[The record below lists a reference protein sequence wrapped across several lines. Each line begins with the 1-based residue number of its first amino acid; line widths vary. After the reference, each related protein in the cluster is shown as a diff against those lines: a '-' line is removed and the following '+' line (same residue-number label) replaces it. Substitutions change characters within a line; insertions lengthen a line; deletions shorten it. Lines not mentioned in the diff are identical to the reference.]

1 MIRGKIIAAASRKKK
16 LYQEKLQDSQKQL
29 KQLESSHE
37 QNQNPAR
44 LERIKKRNEINLM
57 YTREIEKKMLF
68 SRQRYYKNGPKFT
81 KLLAWKLKK
90 HQADNTI

>member
-44 LERIKKRNEINLM
+44 LEPIKKRNEINLM
-57 YTREIEKKMLF
+57 YTRE
-68 SRQRYYKNGPKFT
+68 N
-81 KLLAWKLKK
+81 WKEG
-90 HQADNTI
+90 AIF